1 MAKNIEISHKNKR
14 IKIIIQALRAVAVL
28 ALLGV
33 IIYVAVR
40 LRKHPELAS
49 SENIVKLVSPN
60 QIIAT
65 MEFILLYMLKGIS
78 FVFPSAVLNIASG
91 MIFDFPFS
99 ILVSCLGIFVEFSVL
114 YILGRFLGKGII
126 EECSRKYPIVRKV
139 DIFQKQNSL
148 FTGFII
154 RIIGLVSYDVGS
166 IYLGASGVKY
176 GSFILGSMLGALL
189 NIVID
194 GLFGRYIFHPLC
206 WQLWAVV
213 GLRIV
218 IVLVVFLGKKYIS
231 KNN

>member
-14 IKIIIQALRAVAVL
+14 IKIIIRALRAVAVL

-114 YILGRFLGKGII
+114 YILGRFWERVLLKNVV
-126 EECSRKYPIVRKV
+126 E
-139 DIFQKQNSL
+139 N
-148 FTGFII
+148 I
-154 RIIGLVSYDVGS
+154 RL
-166 IYLGASGVKY
+166 
-176 GSFILGSMLGALL
+176 
-189 NIVID
+189 
-194 GLFGRYIFHPLC
+194 
-206 WQLWAVV
+206 
-213 GLRIV
+213 
-218 IVLVVFLGKKYIS
+218 
-231 KNN
+231 